1 MNESQQKQ
9 HNGNRLTR
17 ASDVE
22 IIRYRN
28 KNKYTYCGEG
38 GKGQG
43 GDIKLMWKL

>member
-17 ASDVE
+17 ASDVR

-28 KNKYTYCGEG
+28 QNKHTYFGNG
-38 GKGQG
+38 GKAQDGK
-43 GDIKLMWKL
+43 IWLMWKL